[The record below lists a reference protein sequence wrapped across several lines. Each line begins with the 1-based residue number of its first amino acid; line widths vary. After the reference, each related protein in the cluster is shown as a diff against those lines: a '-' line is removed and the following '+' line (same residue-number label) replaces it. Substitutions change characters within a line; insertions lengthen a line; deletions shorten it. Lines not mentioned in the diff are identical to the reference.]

1 MKKLPG
7 YKNEKELTL
16 EEKEK
21 IIKYYYDNPN
31 VKVKEIGQHFKLTK
45 RAMGKLFKEFNIS
58 SRRKN
63 RYTLNE
69 HFFDSIDNELK
80 AYLLGYLFA
89 DGFVGDEEYNNIVFS
104 QKKDD
109 MEAVELFKES
119 IEYTGELRI
128 FEPGKASFKNSQDH
142 VVVNFSSEH
151 MANKLRNYG
160 LLKKESYKSLPKID
174 NNLLRHFVRGFFDGD
189 GSITLTKSHY
199 KDKVYYSGALDII
212 VNKNLVDFFLNLF
225 SDIHFTIDQSKTD
238 YMVYLKCRSKKGVKF
253 FYDYFYK
260 DSKYFL
266 SRKKRKFDEII
277 GRINGEIQ

>member
-31 VKVKEIGQHFKLTK
+31 KKVKEIGQHFKLTK
-45 RAMGKLFKEFNIS
+45 RAMGRIFKEFNIFS
-58 SRRKN
+58 HRKN

-69 HFFDSIDNELK
+69 YFFDTIDSELK

-89 DGFVGDEEYNNIVFS
+89 DGFVGDKKYNNIVFS

-109 MEAVELFKES
+109 MEAVILFKES
-119 IEYTGELRI
+119 IEYTGDLRI
-128 FEPGKASFKNSQDH
+128 FEPGKGSFKNSQDH
-142 VVVNFSSEH
+142 AVINFSSKH
-151 MANKLRNYG
+151 MANKLRDYG
-160 LLKKESYKSLPKID
+160 LSKKELYKKFPKIND
-174 NNLLRHFVRGFFDGD
+174 NLLRHFIRGFFDGD
-189 GSITLTKSHY
+189 GSITLTKSYY
-199 KDKVYYSGALDII
+199 KDKVYYGGAIDII
-212 VNKNLVDFFLNLF
+212 VNKNLVNFFLNLF
-225 SDIHFTIDQSKTD
+225 NNIHFSIDQSKTD
-238 YMVYLKCRSKKGVKF
+238 YMVYLKSHSREAAKF

-266 SRKKRKFDEII
+266 SRKKEKFDEII

>member
-58 SRRKN
+58 SQRKN

-238 YMVYLKCRSKKGVKF
+238 YMVYLKCHSKKGVKF

>member
-16 EEKEK
+16 EEKEE
-21 IIKYYYDNPN
+21 IIKYYYSNPN
-31 VKVKEIGQHFKLTK
+31 AKVKEIGQHFKLTK
-45 RAMGKLFKEFNIS
+45 RAMGKIFKEFNIS

-63 RYTLNE
+63 RYMLNE
-69 HFFDSIDNELK
+69 NFFDSIDNELK

-89 DGFVGDEEYNNIVFS
+89 DGFVGNENYNNIVFC

-109 MEAVELFKES
+109 MEAVELFKRS
-119 IEYTGELRI
+119 IEYTGELRLSQPTKGS
-128 FEPGKASFKNSQDH
+128 FENSQEYA
-142 VVVNFSSEH
+142 VINFSSEH

-160 LLKKESYKSLPKID
+160 FSKKEFYISFPKLKPD
-174 NNLLRHFVRGFFDGD
+174 LMRHFIRGFFDGD
-189 GSITLTKSHY
+189 GSISLTRAYY
-199 KDKVYYSGALDII
+199 KNKVYYGGALGII
-212 VNKNLVDFFLNLF
+212 VNKNLIDFFLNLF

-238 YMVYLKCRSKKGVKF
+238 YMVYLKSHSKKAIKF

-260 DSKYFL
+260 DSNYFL

>member
-119 IEYTGELRI
+119 IKYTGELRI

-238 YMVYLKCRSKKGVKF
+238 YMVYLKCHSKKGLKF

>member
-189 GSITLTKSHY
+189 GSITLIKSHY

-238 YMVYLKCRSKKGVKF
+238 YMVYLKCHSKKGVKF

>member
-69 HFFDSIDNELK
+69 YFFDSIDNELK

-142 VVVNFSSEH
+142 AVVNFSSEH

-160 LLKKESYKSLPKID
+160 LTKKESYKSLPKID
-174 NNLLRHFVRGFFDGD
+174 NNLLRHFIRGFFDGD

-199 KDKVYYSGALDII
+199 KDKVYYSDALDII

-238 YMVYLKCRSKKGVKF
+238 YMVYLKCHSKKGVKF

>member
-63 RYTLNE
+63 RYILNE

-128 FEPGKASFKNSQDH
+128 FKPGKASFKNSQDH

-238 YMVYLKCRSKKGVKF
+238 YMVYLKCHSKKGVKF